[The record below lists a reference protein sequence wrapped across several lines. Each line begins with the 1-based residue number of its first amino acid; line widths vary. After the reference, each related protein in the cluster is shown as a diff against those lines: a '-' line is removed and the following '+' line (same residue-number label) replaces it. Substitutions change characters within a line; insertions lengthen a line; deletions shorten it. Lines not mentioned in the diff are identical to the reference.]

1 MKSIT
6 LVGAGLAGLS
16 LGNTLQRAGVPV
28 ILHEAHTLPRHRVC
42 GEFICGKGAASLE
55 RQGLGAAIQGALEH
69 RSIQWFMQER
79 PILASQLP
87 SPAYGI
93 SRYTTDLRLA
103 KSFRRLGGQLIEQS
117 RFSSTAEEGKV
128 NCSGRSTTKS
138 DWIGL
143 KLHTTNLVTSAD
155 LELHLGNQGYIGL
168 SGIED
173 GRTNICALFKLR
185 PEIRAHKEIVLLQ
198 YLRACGLMTLADR
211 IEASAIDPSSHVGV
225 AGINFSQ
232 IPDASSS
239 GLHLGD
245 AYSVIPPFT
254 GNGMSI
260 AIESAEIAF
269 PYLHDYAK
277 GDIVWQQATD
287 QIQQACR
294 RQFYTRLTVARALH
308 PWIESPARQQI
319 LARLSAA
326 KVLPF
331 KLLYHLT
338 H

>member
-6 LVGAGLAGLS
+6 IVGAGLAGLS
-16 LGNTLQRAGVPV
+16 LGNTLQRAGIPV
-28 ILHEAHTLPRHRVC
+28 TVHEAHGLPRHRVC

-55 RQGLGAAIQGALEH
+55 RQGLGSVLEGALEH
-69 RSIQWFMQER
+69 RSLQWFMQGR

-87 SPAYGI
+87 SPAFGI

-103 KSFRRLGGQLIEQS
+103 ELLRRAGGQLIEYS
-117 RFSSTAEEGKV
+117 RLSSAAEEGKV
-128 NCSGRSTTKS
+128 SCSGRSTTKS

-143 KLHTTNLVTSAD
+143 KLHATDMVTSAD
-155 LELHLGNQGYIGL
+155 LELHLGKHGYIGL
-168 SGIED
+168 SGIEC

-185 PEIRAHKEIVLLQ
+185 PEIRAHKETVLLH
-198 YLRACGLMTLADR
+198 YLRACGLMALADR

-225 AGINFSQ
+225 AGIHFSQ
-232 IPDASSS
+232 IPDASIP

-260 AIESAEIAF
+260 AIESAELAF

-277 GDIVWQQATD
+277 GRIAWQQATN
-287 QIQQACR
+287 QIREACR
-294 RQFYTRLTVARALH
+294 RQFHTRLVVARSLH
-308 PWIESPARQQI
+308 PWIASPARQRI
-319 LARLSAA
+319 LARLSEV
-326 KVLPF
+326 KILPF
-331 KLLYHLT
+331 RLLYHLT

>member
-6 LVGAGLAGLS
+6 IVGAGLAGLS

-28 ILHEAHTLPRHRVC
+28 ALHEAHGLPRHRVC

-55 RQGLGAAIQGALEH
+55 RQGLGAVLEGALEH
-69 RSIQWFMQER
+69 RGVQWFMQER

-103 KSFRRLGGQLIEQS
+103 ESFRSAGGQLVEHS
-117 RFSSTAEEGKV
+117 RLSSAAEDGKV

-143 KLHTTNLVTSAD
+143 KLHATDLVTSSD
-155 LELHLGNQGYIGL
+155 LELHLGEQGYIGL
-168 SGIED
+168 SGIEG

-185 PEIRAHKEIVLLQ
+185 PDIHAHKETVLLH
-198 YLRACGLMTLADR
+198 YLRACGLMTLANR

-225 AGINFSQ
+225 AGINFGQ
-232 IPDASSS
+232 IPDASIA
-239 GLHLGD
+239 GLNLGD

-277 GDIVWQQATD
+277 GRIAWQQATNH
-287 QIQQACR
+287 IQQACR
-294 RQFYTRLTVARALH
+294 RQFYTRLRVARTLH
-308 PWIESPARQQI
+308 PWIASPVRQQI
-319 LARLSAA
+319 LARLSTARL
-326 KVLPF
+326 LPF